1 MRLAV
6 LQRTDVD
13 RGRCQWRLWWDTG
26 RVKVLIT
33 NIHMHCRGDL
43 GSTFGAGSAPD
54 FNVCFYFYFCFFV
67 FLSRQMLICER
78 NKNKAHVELLQLRTP
93 PNAKKKKKNL
103 LEQNQDVR
111 ERLIHCLYSK
121 IPPFRKPLSRA
132 TCSFRSSPTKAS
144 HTDTTQIQDGYILEC
159 T

>member
-1 MRLAV
+1 M

-33 NIHMHCRGDL
+33 NIHVICTIAEIWGRLLGQDL
-43 GSTFGAGSAPD
+43 PQISM
-54 FNVCFYFYFCFFV
+54 FV
-67 FLSRQMLICER
+67 FIFIYFFFLSGQMLIRDR
-78 NKNKAHVELLQLRTP
+78 NKNKAHVELLQLRIP
-93 PNAKKKKKNL
+93 PNAKKKKKKNL

-132 TCSFRSSPTKAS
+132 TCSFCSSPTKAS